1 MAGEDEPLGIEDI
14 EFVDSPEERDHII
27 QKAGAEQNLRIEK
40 VKEEI
45 RARKLAFQR
54 CFRDGNASKD
64 DVVIMR
70 RVLDRFCRKNRS
82 TFHADQRLH
91 ALAEGRR
98 EVMLLIDDYNEL
110 TVDDLFNKLA

>member
-1 MAGEDEPLGIEDI
+1 MVGEDEPLGIEDV
-14 EFVDSPEERDHII
+14 EFADSPEERNHII
-27 QKAGAEQNLRIEK
+27 QQASAERDLRVEK
-40 VKEEI
+40 IKEEI

-54 CFRDGNASKD
+54 CFRDGNASTD

-98 EVMLLIDDYNEL
+98 EVMLLIDDYTEL